1 MKIEDKIRGKKKL
14 RYDIN
19 KKSSKPALSS
29 SKTDTDEYLQRRRH
43 CLLIKV
49 ES

>member
-1 MKIEDKIRGKKKL
+1 MKIEDKIRGKNKL

-19 KKSSKPALSS
+19 RKAANQHYHQVKLIQMNI
-29 SKTDTDEYLQRRRH
+29 LQRRRH